1 MADTVYTV
9 KAGDSLSKIA
19 EKYNMNYLE
28 LARYNN
34 IPNPNLIYINQKIN
48 IPAKYTSGT
57 SVVESNVKKFV
68 ARLTAPKKTDKTYY
82 SDKNIF
88 YACGYGMPNCTAY
101 AWGRL
106 LELTGKA
113 YDKLCGNAE
122 DWWGVAEKA
131 GLKRGKT
138 PKLGAIVCWKAGKV
152 KDNSDGAGHVG
163 VVEQIKSNGDIV
175 VSNSAWKGTEFY
187 LMTVTKASGYVYD
200 SSRQLQGFIYCGIE
214 FEADS
219 TASESS
225 TSSKKV
231 KAGAKVQLSNT
242 KCYSNATTKT
252 VWDTKTGAYYYW
264 SDEVVNGRV
273 RITNSAS
280 RVGVKG
286 QVTCWIDV

>member
-1 MADTVYTV
+1 MADLIYTV

-28 LARYNN
+28 LAKYNN
-34 IPNPNLIYINQKIN
+34 IPNPNLIYINQKIK
-48 IPAKYTSGT
+48 IPAQYVGSTSVSTGKKYTP
-57 SVVESNVKKFV
+57 
-68 ARLTAPKKTDKTYY
+68 RLTAPAKTDKNYY

-106 LELTGKA
+106 LELTGKS

-122 DWWGVAEKA
+122 DWWAVAEKA

-152 KDNSDGAGHVG
+152 KDGSDGAGHVG

-200 SSRQLQGFIYCGIE
+200 SSRQLQGFIYCGVE
-214 FEADS
+214 Y

-225 TSSKKV
+225 STSSKTV

>member
-1 MADTVYTV
+1 MADLIYTV

-34 IPNPNLIYINQKIN
+34 IPNPNLIYINQKIK
-48 IPAKYTSGT
+48 IPAQYVGGT
-57 SVVESNVKKFV
+57 SVSTGKKYTP
-68 ARLTAPKKTDKTYY
+68 RLTAPAKTDKNYY

-106 LELTGKA
+106 LELTGKS

-131 GLKRGKT
+131 GLKKGKT

-152 KDNSDGAGHVG
+152 KDGSDGAGHVG

-214 FEADS
+214 FEAES
-219 TASESS
+219 SS
-225 TSSKKV
+225 TSSKTI

>member
-34 IPNPNLIYINQKIN
+34 IPNPNLIYINQKIK

-68 ARLTAPKKTDKTYY
+68 ARLTAPKKTDQNYY
-82 SDKNIF
+82 SNKNIF

-113 YDKLCGNAE
+113 YTKLDGNAE
-122 DWWGVAEKA
+122 KWWGKAEKA

-138 PKLGAIVCWKAGKV
+138 PKLGAIICWKAGDV
-152 KDNSDGAGHVG
+152 NSSTDGAGHVG

-214 FEADS
+214 FEAEAES
-219 TASESS
+219 SS
-225 TSSKKV
+225 TSSKTI